1 MASTIN
7 ASSTGSGG
15 LISTGDASGT
25 LELQANGTT
34 KLSVASTGVSITGG
48 IASPL
53 EVTGNSTA
61 GAEIRLPE
69 DTDNGSNYVALK
81 AADSIASNVTFTL
94 PAADGTSGQV
104 IQTNGSGTLS
114 FATPAGG
121 FSAMQI
127 FTSSGTFTIPAGKTT
142 VKVTVVGA
150 GGGADGYTNIG
161 GRVAGSAG
169 GNSSIQSGTETIT
182 TVTANGGS
190 APTNIAGGAAGGT
203 ASNGDINIKG
213 GGGGAAATDSTWGSS
228 GNGGSSTLGGGA
240 RSLSGTNAA
249 GENGGNYGGGGGG
262 APNLSYG
269 TPPPSTGGGGG
280 GGTAIKYLTSLTPGN
295 TISVTVGSGGAGGTS
310 GAQNG
315 GGAGAGGVVIFE
327 Y

>member
-7 ASSTGSGG
+7 ATSTGSGG
-15 LISTGDASGT
+15 LITTGNSVNQ
-25 LELQANGTT
+25 LELQTGDTT
-34 KLSVASTGVSITGG
+34 RVVIDSSGN
-48 IASPL
+48 
-53 EVTGNSTA
+53 VTIQGQ
-61 GAEIRLPE
+61 GDLRLA
-69 DTDNGSNYVALK
+69 DSDSSHYVALQ
-81 AADSIASNVTFTL
+81 AAGSIASNVTFTL
-94 PAADGTSGQV
+94 PSADGTNGQV
-104 IQTNGSGTLS
+104 LQTNGSGTLS
-114 FATPAGG
+114 FATPASG
-121 FSAMQI
+121 FSAMEV

-150 GGGADGYTNIG
+150 GGGADGYTNSG

-169 GNSSIQSGTETIT
+169 GNSSIQSGTQTIT

-240 RSLSGTNAA
+240 RSLSGTNSF
-249 GENGGNYGGGGGG
+249 GETGGNYGGGGGG

-269 TPPPSTGGGGG
+269 FPPPSTGGGGG